1 MSQLLGQAF
10 RYRLLLRVKG
20 LGYKA
25 YIADNGSV
33 LNLKLGYSH
42 IVRFKFNKFML
53 AAKLGVK
60 DRMFSVEG
68 PEWVMLTNVVA
79 RIMSLRKVDVYR
91 GKGIFKKFQSY
102 KVRVGRKKKNNANKF
117 SARSRAEKKI
127 SKKTRSVAL
136 RKRPQRKGVCL
147 RVLTMSPKKP
157 NSAVRKIAKVR
168 FFMPRARITAHIPG
182 IGHNIQK
189 HSQVLVV
196 VVGLR
201 IYRGLNID

>member
-1 MSQLLGQAF
+1 MHKVKYRAYYLPKIQRFGWLKKVQFFVSYTYSTDSERIHFVPKKLLASTIKNGRGALISTIARDSRYLLKPYCTTVMSQLLGQAF

-42 IVRFKFNKFML
+42 IVRFKFNKFMH

-102 KVRVGRKKKNNANKF
+102 KVRIGRKKKK
-117 SARSRAEKKI
+117 
-127 SKKTRSVAL
+127 
-136 RKRPQRKGVCL
+136 
-147 RVLTMSPKKP
+147 
-157 NSAVRKIAKVR
+157 
-168 FFMPRARITAHIPG
+168 
-182 IGHNIQK
+182 
-189 HSQVLVV
+189 
-196 VVGLR
+196 
-201 IYRGLNID
+201 